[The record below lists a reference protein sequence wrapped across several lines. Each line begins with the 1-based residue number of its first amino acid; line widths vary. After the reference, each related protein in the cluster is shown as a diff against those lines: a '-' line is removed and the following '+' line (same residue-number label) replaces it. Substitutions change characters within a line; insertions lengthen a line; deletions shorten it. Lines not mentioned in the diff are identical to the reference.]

1 MQSGV
6 QTNSDRLPE
15 TRMPDKLYIGADVSK
30 GWIDV
35 AIYGQPATLRVRQD
49 RDAISAWLASLDP
62 ASVGL
67 VAFEPTGGYER
78 LLRRCL
84 RDAGLAVARVHPNQI
99 VAFRARRGVRAKT
112 DRIDARLLAEFAALE
127 LSHRGLA
134 PLLASDDGLR
144 ALAARRRQL
153 VALLQ
158 AERCRSELAEPGP
171 VRNSLEQ
178 VIAVLTAQL
187 DLIEAAIDAAIA
199 ANEQMVVMAALLRS
213 FKCVGR
219 VTVFTLLAGLPE
231 LGLFSGK
238 EIAALV
244 GLAPFQRDS
253 GKRRGRARTGYGRP
267 EVREVLFNV
276 ARSAIQHNPR
286 MREFYQRLVTA
297 NRRPGKVALTAV
309 MRKVLVSLNA
319 IARTRE
325 PWKGAVAA

>member
-1 MQSGV
+1 
-6 QTNSDRLPE
+6 
-15 TRMPDKLYIGADVSK
+15 MPDKLYIGADVSK
-30 GWIDV
+30 DWIDL
-35 AIYGQPATLRVRQD
+35 AIYGQPATRRIRRD
-49 RDAISAWLASLDP
+49 RDAIGAWLASLDP
-62 ASVGL
+62 ASVAL

-78 LLRRCL
+78 LLRQCL
-84 RDAGLAVARVHPNQI
+84 READMAFARVHPNQI
-99 VAFRARRGVRAKT
+99 VAFRTRRGVRAKT

-127 LSHRGLA
+127 LSQRGLA
-134 PLLASDDGLR
+134 PLMATDDGLH
-144 ALAARRRQL
+144 ALVARRRQL
-153 VALLQ
+153 VALLH
-158 AERCRSELAEPGP
+158 AERCRTELAEPGP
-171 VRNSLEQ
+171 VRSSLEQ
-178 VIAVLTAQL
+178 VIDVLTAQL
-187 DLIEAAIDAAIA
+187 ELIEAAIDAAIA

-219 VTVFTLLAGLPE
+219 VTVVTLLAGLPE
-231 LGLFSGK
+231 LGQFSGK

-253 GKRRGRARTGYGRP
+253 GKRRGRATTGYGRP

-286 MREFYQRLVTA
+286 MRAFYQRLVTT

-319 IARTRE
+319 IARNRE